1 MIAKKNSKKIVKY
14 KKYIGIN
21 IGTLLFGIVFVY
33 MMVCIVMYLTSTHI
47 APYEVKKGSLSGNYK
62 YTALALKSETVVEA
76 PESGAV
82 TYYAREGTEI
92 GKNGV
97 ICSINENG
105 TTRTE
110 RTSASSQTTES
121 ASLTEST
128 ELSESTTESSAETET
143 TTESTDEK
151 EDALQTTDTSESG
164 TLSAADAKKL
174 CAAAAGYASAFS
186 GQNFQKAYDM
196 KADVESAVLDLY
208 TEDVYGNADEGSL
221 FNVCRTDGPGIVVYS
236 VDGFEDVKAEDVT
249 TDMFS
254 MKAYHKEN
262 LRLNGTAKSGDP
274 LYKLVTEDNWSLILP
289 IDNKIVSELT
299 DQSSVTIRFLK
310 DGTTADAT
318 VWLFRTR
325 IPILQSW
332 IWIILLCVLHRI
344 AFWILNY
351 F

>member
-1 MIAKKNSKKIVKY
+1 MRKRQKAPPHKAQDVGNHTAQNDVVGQGAQGEVHHPDAQVVGKQNTERIIPGQVAAVSKLHQIKGGDGGEQHQQGKKRLLPRKMPAHKFFYTIHDRMDSFLTQKMKAVGLPLSKRERRSI
-14 KKYIGIN
+14 
-21 IGTLLFGIVFVY
+21 F
-33 MMVCIVMYLTSTHI
+33 
-47 APYEVKKGSLSGNYK
+47 VKKSS
-62 YTALALKSETVVEA
+62 ALKSETVVEA

-186 GQNFQKAYDM
+186 YQFDR
-196 KADVESAVLDLY
+196 Y
-208 TEDVYGNADEGSL
+208 TS
-221 FNVCRTDGPGIVVYS
+221 F
-236 VDGFEDVKAEDVT
+236 
-249 TDMFS
+249 
-254 MKAYHKEN
+254 
-262 LRLNGTAKSGDP
+262 
-274 LYKLVTEDNWSLILP
+274 
-289 IDNKIVSELT
+289 
-299 DQSSVTIRFLK
+299 
-310 DGTTADAT
+310 
-318 VWLFRTR
+318 
-325 IPILQSW
+325 
-332 IWIILLCVLHRI
+332 
-344 AFWILNY
+344 
-351 F
+351 

>member
-110 RTSASSQTTES
+110 QIGRAS
-121 ASLTEST
+121 
-128 ELSESTTESSAETET
+128 
-143 TTESTDEK
+143 
-151 EDALQTTDTSESG
+151 
-164 TLSAADAKKL
+164 
-174 CAAAAGYASAFS
+174 
-186 GQNFQKAYDM
+186 
-196 KADVESAVLDLY
+196 
-208 TEDVYGNADEGSL
+208 
-221 FNVCRTDGPGIVVYS
+221 CRERV
-236 VDGFEDVKAEDVT
+236 
-249 TDMFS
+249 
-254 MKAYHKEN
+254 
-262 LRLNGTAKSGDP
+262 
-274 LYKLVTEDNWSLILP
+274 
-289 IDNKIVSELT
+289 
-299 DQSSVTIRFLK
+299 
-310 DGTTADAT
+310 
-318 VWLFRTR
+318 
-325 IPILQSW
+325 
-332 IWIILLCVLHRI
+332 
-344 AFWILNY
+344 
-351 F
+351 

>member
-143 TTESTDEK
+143 TAESTDEK

-174 CAAAAGYASAFS
+174 CAAAAGAAGAACRRNS
-186 GQNFQKAYDM
+186 GP
-196 KADVESAVLDLY
+196 V
-208 TEDVYGNADEGSL
+208 
-221 FNVCRTDGPGIVVYS
+221 
-236 VDGFEDVKAEDVT
+236 
-249 TDMFS
+249 
-254 MKAYHKEN
+254 
-262 LRLNGTAKSGDP
+262 
-274 LYKLVTEDNWSLILP
+274 
-289 IDNKIVSELT
+289 
-299 DQSSVTIRFLK
+299 
-310 DGTTADAT
+310 
-318 VWLFRTR
+318 FRPCCDR
-325 IPILQSW
+325 GGG
-332 IWIILLCVLHRI
+332 LHRQRHPGGFGLEYRRPG
-344 AFWILNY
+344 AGPSGLWH
-351 F
+351 

>member
-110 RTSASSQTTES
+110 RTFGII
-121 ASLTEST
+121 
-128 ELSESTTESSAETET
+128 
-143 TTESTDEK
+143 TDYRVSIAHRK
-151 EDALQTTDTSESG
+151 
-164 TLSAADAKKL
+164 
-174 CAAAAGYASAFS
+174 Y
-186 GQNFQKAYDM
+186 
-196 KADVESAVLDLY
+196 
-208 TEDVYGNADEGSL
+208 
-221 FNVCRTDGPGIVVYS
+221 GIV
-236 VDGFEDVKAEDVT
+236 
-249 TDMFS
+249 
-254 MKAYHKEN
+254 
-262 LRLNGTAKSGDP
+262 
-274 LYKLVTEDNWSLILP
+274 
-289 IDNKIVSELT
+289 
-299 DQSSVTIRFLK
+299 
-310 DGTTADAT
+310 
-318 VWLFRTR
+318 
-325 IPILQSW
+325 
-332 IWIILLCVLHRI
+332 
-344 AFWILNY
+344 
-351 F
+351 

>member
-110 RTSASSQTTES
+110 RTSAS
-121 ASLTEST
+121 
-128 ELSESTTESSAETET
+128 
-143 TTESTDEK
+143 
-151 EDALQTTDTSESG
+151 
-164 TLSAADAKKL
+164 
-174 CAAAAGYASAFS
+174 
-186 GQNFQKAYDM
+186 QKARNCLKVQQKVPLRQKQRLKVQM
-196 KADVESAVLDLY
+196 RKRMHCKLQIL
-208 TEDVYGNADEGSL
+208 
-221 FNVCRTDGPGIVVYS
+221 P
-236 VDGFEDVKAEDVT
+236 KAEHYLPQMQKNCV
-249 TDMFS
+249 
-254 MKAYHKEN
+254 
-262 LRLNGTAKSGDP
+262 LRLPDMR
-274 LYKLVTEDNWSLILP
+274 L
-289 IDNKIVSELT
+289 
-299 DQSSVTIRFLK
+299 
-310 DGTTADAT
+310 
-318 VWLFRTR
+318 LFQVRTFR
-325 IPILQSW
+325 KHMI
-332 IWIILLCVLHRI
+332 
-344 AFWILNY
+344 
-351 F
+351 